1 MMFKKLSAKRFEKI
15 LGFSCSLLIV
25 FALSI
30 SGLVTAND
38 RGLEIALAADRN
50 FSGYGDSRS
59 NLKMLLQDRR
69 GNITERVMKMRSLEI
84 PENGDKSL
92 IVFDSPRDVRGVA
105 TLSHAHKTEPDEQWL
120 YLPALK
126 RVKRVASKN
135 RSGPFLGSEFS
146 LEDLSFQE
154 VEKYTYRFLRDE
166 VLDGLDCH
174 VVERIPI
181 DHYSGYTKQI
191 VWFSKKDLLS
201 RQVHHYDRKSFHL
214 KTQTFEDYRQYANQF
229 WRPNTISMVNHQN
242 NKATILR
249 FEQMK
254 FGTGLSDRDFTQNSL
269 KRAK

>member
-1 MMFKKLSAKRFEKI
+1 MIKKLDVMKLLRLSAPFYSFVI
-15 LGFSCSLLIV
+15 ALTLSMPGLI
-25 FALSI
+25 A
-30 SGLVTAND
+30 ADD

-50 FSGYGDSRS
+50 FSGYGDSRA
-59 NLKMLLQDRR
+59 NLKMLLQDRK

-84 PENGDKSL
+84 PEDGDKSL

-105 TLSHAHKTEPDEQWL
+105 TLSHAHKTEADEQWL

-154 VEKYTYRFLRDE
+154 VEKYTYRYLRDE
-166 VLDGLDCH
+166 DLDGLDCH
-174 VVERIPI
+174 VVERIPT
-181 DHYSGYTKQI
+181 DPYSGYTKQI
-191 VWFSKKDLLS
+191 VWFSKADLLS

-214 KTQTFEDYRQYANQF
+214 KTQTFEDYQQYANQF
-229 WRPNTISMVNHQN
+229 WRPKTISMVNHQN
-242 NKATILR
+242 NKATILH
-249 FEQMK
+249 FEQME

>member
-1 MMFKKLSAKRFEKI
+1 MLTKSSAKNSMKLS
-15 LGFSCSLLIV
+15 GFSRSVLMILL
-25 FALSI
+25 LSI
-30 SGLVTAND
+30 SGFLAADD

-50 FSGYGDSRS
+50 FSGYGDSRA

-84 PENGDKSL
+84 PEDGDKSL

-154 VEKYTYRFLRDE
+154 VEKYTYRYLRDE
-166 VLDGLDCH
+166 ALDGQDCH
-174 VVERIPI
+174 VVERIPT
-181 DHYSGYTKQI
+181 DPYSGYTKQI
-191 VWFSKKDLLS
+191 VWFSKADLLS

-214 KTQTFEDYRQYANQF
+214 KTQTFEDYQQYSGKF
-229 WRPNTISMVNHQN
+229 WRPKTISMVNHQN

-249 FEQMK
+249 FEQME

>member
-1 MMFKKLSAKRFEKI
+1 MLMKSPVKNSTKLSN
-15 LGFSCSLLIV
+15 FSRSVLTVLV
-25 FALSI
+25 LSI
-30 SGLVTAND
+30 SGFLEADD
-38 RGLEIALAADRN
+38 RGLEIALAADSN
-50 FSGYGDSRS
+50 FSGYGDSRA

-84 PENGDKSL
+84 PEDGDKSL

-105 TLSHAHKTEPDEQWL
+105 TLSHAHKTKPDEQWL

-154 VEKYTYRFLRDE
+154 VEKYSYRYLRDE
-166 VLDGLDCH
+166 VLDGQDCH
-174 VVERIPI
+174 VVERIPT
-181 DHYSGYTKQI
+181 DPYSGYTKQI
-191 VWFSKKDLLS
+191 VWFSKADLLS

-214 KTQTFEDYRQYANQF
+214 KTQTFEDYQQYAGKF
-229 WRPNTISMVNHQN
+229 WRPKTISMVNHQN
-242 NKATILR
+242 KKATILR
-249 FEQMK
+249 FEQME

>member
-1 MMFKKLSAKRFEKI
+1 MITKPPAKNSVELSGR
-15 LGFSCSLLIV
+15 SRSWLIV
-25 FALSI
+25 IALSI
-30 SGLVTAND
+30 SGFLTADD
-38 RGLEIALAADRN
+38 RGLEIALAADEN

-69 GNITERVMKMRSLEI
+69 GNVTERVMKMRSLEI
-84 PENGDKSL
+84 PEDGDKSL

-154 VEKYTYRFLRDE
+154 VEKYTYRYLRDE
-166 VLDGLDCH
+166 MLDGRDCH
-174 VVERIPI
+174 VVERIPT
-181 DHYSGYTKQI
+181 DPYSGYTKQI
-191 VWFSKKDLLS
+191 VWFSKSDLLS

-214 KTQTFEDYRQYANQF
+214 KTQIFEDYQQYENQF
-229 WRPNTISMVNHQN
+229 WRPKMISMVNHQN

-249 FEQMK
+249 FEQME